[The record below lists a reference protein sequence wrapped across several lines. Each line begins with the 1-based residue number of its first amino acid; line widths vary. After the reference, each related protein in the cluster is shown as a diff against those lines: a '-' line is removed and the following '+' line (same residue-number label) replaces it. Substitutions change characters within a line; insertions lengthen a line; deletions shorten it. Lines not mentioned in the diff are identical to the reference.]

1 MLELL
6 NRINEV
12 ILNPIIYLLFA
23 VALLVF
29 LWGIFQMIN
38 GAASDEARSKGRQN
52 IMWGIIG
59 MLIMVSV
66 YGILNIVLNTFGITG
81 IPGLQ

>member
-1 MLELL
+1 MFALL
-6 NRINEV
+6 NSINEV

-23 VALLVF
+23 VALVVF
-29 LWGIFQMIN
+29 LWGIFQMIR
-38 GAASDEARSKGRQN
+38 GAASEDARSDGRRN

-66 YGILNIVLNTFGITG
+66 YGILDVILNTFGITG
-81 IPGLQ
+81 TPGL

>member
-6 NRINEV
+6 NRISEV

-23 VALLVF
+23 IALLVF
-29 LWGIFQMIN
+29 LWGIFQMIS
-38 GAASDEARSKGRQN
+38 GAASDEARSKGRLN

-66 YGILNIVLNTFGITG
+66 YGILDVILNTFGITG
-81 IPGLQ
+81 TPGL

>member
-6 NRINEV
+6 NKINEV
-12 ILNPIIYLLFA
+12 VLNPIIYLMFA
-23 VALLVF
+23 VALVYF
-29 LWGIFQMIN
+29 LWGIFQMIS

-59 MLIMVSV
+59 MLIMVCV
-66 YGILNIVLNTFGITG
+66 YGILAVVTGTFGITDT
-81 IPGLQ
+81 PGL